1 MICQVS
7 YCHYIPPVFSILQL
21 PNPFPIHPVCYFL
34 VMKTQDFSDDSL
46 PGQQADNLLAAID
59 AAIQSIAKMLNGRAE
74 DDTDL
79 DWSLSDLLRILQIRR
94 EIVGEQPSEVYAYWV
109 DDPKDRLAALRA
121 KERANEEEQEQR
133 QDRQGPR
140 RAA

>member
-1 MICQVS
+1 
-7 YCHYIPPVFSILQL
+7 
-21 PNPFPIHPVCYFL
+21 
-34 VMKTQDFSDDSL
+34 MKTQDFSDDSL